1 MKGELDSMR
10 NYTYKLFEIMNQAGF
25 GKSQS
30 KDSAQSAAQNAT
42 QGIAETDFDTAM
54 KGLKSK

>member
-1 MKGELDSMR
+1 MENDHKHKKTVIEKMKGELDSMR

-30 KDSAQSAAQNAT
+30 KDSAQSAA
-42 QGIAETDFDTAM
+42 
-54 KGLKSK
+54 

>member
-1 MKGELDSMR
+1 MATKVKTMEIYHEEKKTVIEELKGELDSMR

-30 KDSAQSAAQNAT
+30 KDSAQSAA
-42 QGIAETDFDTAM
+42 
-54 KGLKSK
+54 